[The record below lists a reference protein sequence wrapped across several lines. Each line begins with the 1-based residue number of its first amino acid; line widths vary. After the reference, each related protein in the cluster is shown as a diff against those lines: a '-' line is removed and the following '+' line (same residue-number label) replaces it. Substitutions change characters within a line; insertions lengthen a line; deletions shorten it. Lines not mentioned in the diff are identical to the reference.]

1 MWMGHLCWQPGN
13 QKQLPLESCFL
24 EKLLTFPLVVLLLL
38 VSLGMAARL
47 LRTVKCCAR
56 EDEHPC
62 CLGAGLSADESR
74 DNLSLIVGPG
84 SGTET
89 PASSPWGGPG
99 DAAGHRERC
108 GRLVLVSQPTRVD
121 AESRVNWEEASPCSI
136 LIGLLSVDNAKK

>member
-1 MWMGHLCWQPGN
+1 MPATRKLETIAVGELLSGKAPYLFFGYFVAPSKPGDGG
-13 QKQLPLESCFL
+13 E
-24 EKLLTFPLVVLLLL
+24 
-38 VSLGMAARL
+38 
-47 LRTVKCCAR
+47 TVKCCVR
-56 EDEHPC
+56 EDERPC

-108 GRLVLVSQPTRVD
+108 GRLVLVSQPTHVD
-121 AESRVNWEEASPCSI
+121 TEYGVNWEEASPCSI
-136 LIGLLSVDNAKK
+136 LIGLLSVANAKK